1 MGALFEVIETSEYV
15 CPKCGSA
22 LEKVTRPVNVQV
34 FACTNDDCEME
45 YGEGYLTGWH
55 DATVAMLASRPTPC
69 AVDTPSALCQKCG
82 LPLVAGLGCIDC
94 D

>member
-1 MGALFEVIETSEYV
+1 MAKQNVFNFETMQFELVECDGLLSLI
-15 CPKCGSA
+15 
-22 LEKVTRPVNVQV
+22 
-34 FACTNDDCEME
+34 DDLNAEC
-45 YGEGYLTGWH
+45 
-55 DATVAMLASRPTPC
+55 AAQQPC